1 MPTKEF
7 DMYLVTPASGTRKND
22 SEDCCFVKFCGQ
34 DFMINTWGKEFYD
47 MGLVGGGFPAIQVTK
62 PGWRHFTIRYKD
74 GHADLLLDGKRIA
87 GCPEQHRKEGD
98 NHVGFQAGTNPKFF
112 CVRNVKISV
121 PQ

>member
-1 MPTKEF
+1 MKSI
-7 DMYLVTPASGTRKND
+7 L
-22 SEDCCFVKFCGQ
+22 
-34 DFMINTWGKEFYD
+34 
-47 MGLVGGGFPAIQVTK
+47 
-62 PGWRHFTIRYKD
+62 HFTMVAVMMLAAFPQYSS
-74 GHADLLLDGKRIA
+74 AQNA